1 MAEQSIFDNLKGNSM
16 SAPQT
21 NLEKQERWH
30 RAPLI
35 GMAAGIIFVG
45 LMFLWLTGV
54 FSPIE
59 KVEPPVAGVAAP
71 SVAPAPVPPAPAG
84 N

>member
-1 MAEQSIFDNLKGNSM
+1 M

-35 GMAAGIIFVG
+35 GMAAGIICVG
-45 LMFLWLTGV
+45 LIFLWLTGV

-59 KVEPPVAGVAAP
+59 KVEPPVAGVAVPA
-71 SVAPAPVPPAPAG
+71 AGPAPVPPAPAG